1 MALERSRKERGFTQ
15 EETAKLLGVS
25 QPFLSQMENG
35 QRPVQEAV
43 ATRAFELLGEPTL
56 LPLDPNRRQDET
68 SLANELGAL
77 GYPGLA
83 PFAGQPSRNPAELLL
98 DALDRPDLDTRVA
111 EGLPWLALRYPD
123 LDWDWLLS
131 ETKLRN
137 RQNRL
142 GFVVGLAQQIA
153 HRSQGLNKSQSK
165 LNVVEVELEKA
176 RLANP
181 DTYCHDSWSQRQRD
195 QTNKRRSDL
204 AEHWN
209 LTTGVK
215 VEHLDHYSS

>member
-1 MALERSRKERGFTQ
+1 VAIISPGHDELRCV
-15 EETAKLLGVS
+15 L
-25 QPFLSQMENG
+25 FLING
-35 QRPVQEAV
+35 TVMKDHLREQ
-43 ATRAFELLGEPTL
+43 
-56 LPLDPNRRQDET
+56 
-68 SLANELGAL
+68 
-77 GYPGLA
+77 
-83 PFAGQPSRNPAELLL
+83 
-98 DALDRPDLDTRVA
+98 VA

-153 HRSQGLNKSQSK
+153 HRSQGLSKVQSK

-181 DTYCHDSWSQRQRD
+181 GTYCHDSWSERQRD

-215 VEHLDHYSS
+215 VEHLDNYSS